1 MIHDLDKILE
11 EQSHIE
17 SMMKEV
23 NLDHLIKIPREIY
36 NN

>member
-1 MIHDLDKILE
+1 MIFDLDDILE

-23 NLDHLIKIPREIY
+23 NLEHLIKNSREIH